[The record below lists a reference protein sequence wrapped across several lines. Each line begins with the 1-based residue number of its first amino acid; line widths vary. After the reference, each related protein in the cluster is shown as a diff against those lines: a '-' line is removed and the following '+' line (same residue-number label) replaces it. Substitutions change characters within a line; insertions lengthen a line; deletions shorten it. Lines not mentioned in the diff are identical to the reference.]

1 MCLTLTFHHAKGID
15 LKISDSMCF
24 GQFSEIS
31 TGPLLPPTQ
40 PNRVKDL
47 CVEVHCLYRWN
58 RISSSYKLR
67 WTLKFLLLLSMNM
80 NNTKCTSQF
89 IIKLVYTGG
98 NILFAFCFN
107 LMSIRC
113 GIRYQY
119 SGKLKLRNGKKL
131 HCVSSWRIF
140 LYRLYLL

>member
-1 MCLTLTFHHAKGID
+1 
-15 LKISDSMCF
+15 MCF

-40 PNRVKDL
+40 PNRVKDF

-89 IIKLVYTGG
+89 VIQLVYTGG

-113 GIRYQY
+113 GICYQY

-131 HCVSSWRIF
+131 HCAPVGVSTHACGGVHAICRYNLNYWG
-140 LYRLYLL
+140 